1 MMRAA
6 MWGQSSGRVL
16 GDQWSLTSDED
27 LKDGIW
33 PRAVVLWLT
42 AGYMALFIIRPWEQ
56 LFPYLGVIHFERL
69 YAIVMIAA
77 VFLSRRTRLNMG
89 FQSISVLIFLGAL
102 GIASF
107 AARHPSLAWEPL
119 YEYATI
125 VMFFFVLLSVVR
137 SSYELVFLV
146 IAYIGTM
153 TMYLGKSL
161 WEYFVHGQHR
171 YDQGVVRLVGIEDT
185 FGGPNNLAMSIVASL
200 PFLLFLWK
208 FRTDISR
215 DWPDFWQRW
224 FIRGL
229 KLYAVIAITSIVLT
243 NSRSGMLGLV
253 IFVIFAVPQMG
264 FSGKKHLGKI
274 FLGVLGGA
282 VILTLIWFLMPKEN
296 QDRFRSI
303 WDPDYAPTSAQA
315 SAEGRESGFWAGM
328 EMFRHFPVTGVG
340 LGNFIDYRLS
350 QGDGVPLNAHNLAGQ
365 VLGETGSLGGAAFLV
380 MLTPVFLNARKLRQL
395 ARKRTN
401 RTIHML
407 SALGG
412 AIQGSLW
419 LLLFEGLFGHNLLR
433 FNWLW
438 LAAFAVLAVEL
449 SRRRGRSQGVAR
461 NQPAFAIG

>member
-1 MMRAA
+1 MGVAA
-6 MWGQSSGRVL
+6 WAQPRGSSL
-16 GDQWSLTSDED
+16 GNEWSLTAHEN

-33 PRAVVLWLT
+33 PRATVLWLT
-42 AGYMALFIIRPWEQ
+42 AGYVSLFIIRPWEQ
-56 LFPYLGVIHFERL
+56 LFPYLGDIHFERL
-69 YAIVMIAA
+69 YALVMIAA
-77 VFLSRRTRLNMG
+77 VFWSRRTRLNLG
-89 FQSISVLIFLGAL
+89 FQSITVLVFLGTL
-102 GIASF
+102 GITSL
-107 AARHPSLAWEPL
+107 AARHPSLAWEPF
-119 YEYATI
+119 YEYVTI

-153 TMYLGKSL
+153 TTYLGKSL

-208 FRTDISR
+208 FRHEISK
-215 DWPDFWQRW
+215 DWPLLWQRW

-243 NSRSGMLGLV
+243 NSRSGMLGLM
-253 IFVIFAVPQMG
+253 IFVIFAVPQLG
-264 FSGKKHLGKI
+264 VSGKKHMGRI
-274 FLGVLGGA
+274 FAGLLAGA
-282 VILTLIWFLMPKEN
+282 IILTFIWFLMPKEN

-303 WDPDYAPTSAQA
+303 WDPEYAPESAQA
-315 SAEGRESGFWAGM
+315 SAEGRVGGFWAGM
-328 EMFRHFPVTGVG
+328 EMFRYSPVTGVG

-350 QGDGVPLNAHNLAGQ
+350 QGDGVPLNAHNLTGQ
-365 VLGETGSLGGAAFLV
+365 VLGETGALGGTAFLV
-380 MLTPVFLNARKLRQL
+380 MLLPIFLNVRMLRRL
-395 ARKRTN
+395 AKRRANHTAQ
-401 RTIHML
+401 ML
-407 SALGG
+407 AALGG

-419 LLLFEGLFGHNLLR
+419 LLLFEGFFGHNLLR

-449 SRRRGRSQGVAR
+449 SRRQVRGQDAVDHQSAL
-461 NQPAFAIG
+461 AIG